1 MNLFISIVEGLLI
14 SRFTSMTAINK
25 NRKTASLIVYTLIQC
40 TFSYLA
46 FLFNFD
52 SFLSTFIIV
61 FNYTL
66 FSFNNTLSSLPNSVF
81 LGFTLNLLILIANS
95 STVILNYAIHY
106 FFNMQLHF
114 YVMLI
119 ISKLLLWLLV
129 ETIGR
134 LIQRNIHYNNSKI
147 NLFNLSV
154 LLVTSLYSL
163 LFDSYFHK
171 LIKVQ
176 YFLINTVILSLL
188 VLVIYKLFEIQKQNL
203 IAISNQKLLEKEIAF
218 QKNNYQKIISNE
230 NETRKIRHN
239 YKHLLL
245 LLKEYT
251 EKEDLKNIENTLN
264 NQLKNIDELKYA
276 INTGNES
283 MNFIISHYLPLIKG
297 SNIDLKCN
305 YFEDQP
311 NIDKLDFYII
321 FGNIL
326 ENAIEHCDSDKIK
339 KVNIEAGKT
348 TDDRYYFKITNTILT
363 TDNIDLSSS
372 RKNSINHS
380 QGITSIKQLV
390 KKNNGVVKF
399 MQLKNNFRVVVI
411 LPMDN

>member
-1 MNLFISIVEGLLI
+1 MNLLISIVEGFLI
-14 SRFTSMTAINK
+14 ARFTSMTAINK
-25 NRKTASLIVYTLIQC
+25 NRKNAALLIYILVQC

-46 FLFNFD
+46 YLFNFN
-52 SFLSTFIIV
+52 SFISTFIII

-66 FSFNNTLSSLPNSVF
+66 FSFNNTLNSLTNSIF
-81 LGFTLNLLILIANS
+81 LGSTLNLLILIANS
-95 STVILNYAIHY
+95 STLIMDYAIHY
-106 FFNMQLHF
+106 FFNVHLHF
-114 YVMLI
+114 YIMLI

-134 LIQRNIHYNNSKI
+134 LIQRNTHYNNSKI

-154 LLVTSLYSL
+154 LLVTFLYSL
-163 LFDSYFHK
+163 LFDGYFNK
-171 LIKVQ
+171 IIKIQ
-176 YFLINTVILSLL
+176 YFLCNIVILSLL
-188 VLVIYKLFEIQKQNL
+188 VIVIYKLFENQKNNL
-203 IAISNQKLLEKEIAF
+203 IAISNQKLLEKEIEF

-245 LLKEYT
+245 MLKEYT
-251 EKEDLKNIENTLN
+251 ENNDLESIENTLN
-264 NQLKNIDELKYA
+264 KQLKNIDDLKYS

-283 MNFIISHYLPLIKG
+283 INFIISHYLPLIKE

-348 TDDRYYFKITNTILT
+348 IDERYYFKITNTIT
-363 TDNIDLSSS
+363 ADAIDLSTS
-372 RKNSINHS
+372 RKNSINHG
-380 QGITSIKQLV
+380 QGITSIKELV

-399 MQLKNNFRVVVI
+399 MQLKNTFSVVVI
-411 LPMDN
+411 LPINN